1 MEVHRQAETGM
12 RTDPILCNVYVGN
25 AHVREVPVKD
35 IQVEP
40 ALLWLLKNAS
50 PEGQEITKLV
60 RRQDTD
66 TLSQL
71 TALLLRTRHGQGRS
85 CWIPLVQKAT
95 RPLNKLVKNIN
106 EEEPGT
112 INVATQAALALALTY
127 ELHAIESIFELC

>member
-71 TALLLRTRHGQGRS
+71 TGLLVRESRTG
-85 CWIPLVQKAT
+85 CL
-95 RPLNKLVKNIN
+95 
-106 EEEPGT
+106 
-112 INVATQAALALALTY
+112 LALVANKTWARK
-127 ELHAIESIFELC
+127 ELLDTSRPKGNETSKQARQEHQRGGARDDQRCYSGGISSGCN